1 MADNNLK
8 RGDRVQVKIKGEIKY
23 GTFVGYFERLSVRNQ
38 PTYAVVALDHIQV
51 PGEKQHTHDFSPNRV
66 KRVEVI

>member
-23 GTFVGYFERLSVRNQ
+23 GERLSVRNQ

-51 PGEKQHTHDFSPNRV
+51 PGEKQHTHDFAPNRV